1 MSDYLKEVEKIAKYR
16 KKYSR
21 GNNFSYKFIIL
32 DESRDQYDPKGLFH
46 SGTTYWDE
54 MVERWNVSGLD
65 MVKLVEKKKIKHM
78 WQDPN
83 NKKIYEG
90 FIEFKDREPT
100 EAEWNKKMKEI
111 NKSEKIT
118 LLVVAIIVVGFLV
131 LYQSI

>member
-1 MSDYLKEVEKIAKYR
+1 MSDYFKEVEKIAKYR

-21 GNNFSYKFIIL
+21 GNNFSYKFTIL
-32 DESRDQYDPKGLFH
+32 DESRDQYDPKGLFN

-65 MVKLVEKKKIKHM
+65 MVRLVEKKKIKHM

-100 EAEWNKKMKEI
+100 EAQWNQKMREVK
-111 NKSEKIT
+111 KSEKIT
-118 LLVVAIIVVGFLV
+118 LLVVVLIVLGFIA

>member
-1 MSDYLKEVEKIAKYR
+1 MDDYFKELEKLAEYR

-32 DESRDQYDPKGLFH
+32 DEYRDQYDPKGLFY

-78 WQDPN
+78 WQDPYD
-83 NKKIYEG
+83 KKIYEG
-90 FIEFKDREPT
+90 YIEFKDREPT
-100 EAEWNKKMKEI
+100 EAQWNKQIKEQR
-111 NKSEKIT
+111 KSEKIT
-118 LLVVAIIVVGFLV
+118 LLFVAIIVVGFIV
-131 LYQSI
+131 LYRSI

>member
-1 MSDYLKEVEKIAKYR
+1 MSDYFKEIEKIAKYR

-21 GNNFSYKFIIL
+21 GNNFSFKFIIL
-32 DESRDQYDPKGLFH
+32 DESRDQYDPKGLFN

-65 MVKLVEKKKIKHM
+65 MVRLVEKKKIKHM

-100 EAEWNKKMKEI
+100 EAQWNQKMREVK
-111 NKSEKIT
+111 KSEKIT
-118 LLVVAIIVVGFLV
+118 LLVVVLIVLGFIA

>member
-1 MSDYLKEVEKIAKYR
+1 MSDYFKEVEKIAKYR

-21 GNNFSYKFIIL
+21 GNNFSYKFTIL
-32 DESRDQYDPKGLFH
+32 DESRDQYDPKGLFN

-65 MVKLVEKKKIKHM
+65 MVRLVEKKKIKHM
-78 WQDPN
+78 WQDPYD
-83 NKKIYEG
+83 KKIYEG

-100 EAEWNKKMKEI
+100 EAQWNQKMREVK
-111 NKSEKIT
+111 KSEKIT
-118 LLVVAIIVVGFLV
+118 LLVVVLIVLGFIA

>member
-1 MSDYLKEVEKIAKYR
+1 VSDYFKEVEKIAKYR

-32 DESRDQYDPKGLFH
+32 DESRDQYDPKGLFN

-65 MVKLVEKKKIKHM
+65 MVRLVEKKKIKHM

-100 EAEWNKKMKEI
+100 EAQWNQKMREVK
-111 NKSEKIT
+111 KSEKIT
-118 LLVVAIIVVGFLV
+118 LLVVVLIVLGFIA

>member
-1 MSDYLKEVEKIAKYR
+1 MSDYFKEVEKIAKYR

-32 DESRDQYDPKGLFH
+32 DESRDQYDPKGLFN

-65 MVKLVEKKKIKHM
+65 MVRLVEKKKIKHM

-100 EAEWNKKMKEI
+100 EAQWNQKMREVK
-111 NKSEKIT
+111 KSEKIT
-118 LLVVAIIVVGFLV
+118 LLVVVLIVLGFIA